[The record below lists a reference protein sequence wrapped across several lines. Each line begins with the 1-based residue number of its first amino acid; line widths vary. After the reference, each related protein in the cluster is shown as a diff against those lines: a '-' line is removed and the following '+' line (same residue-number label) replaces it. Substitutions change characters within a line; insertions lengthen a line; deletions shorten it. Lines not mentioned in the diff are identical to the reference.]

1 MAYTGDDAWTLTLN
15 TDFFGNESSWAVTD
29 STGATLWAGDD
40 YGFGASTYVSS
51 ACIPPGCHTLT
62 VEDSGGDGLA
72 LGGSLLLQNATGD
85 TLAHIPQG
93 TNFGE
98 SITLEACA
106 ATPAIYNPWGS
117 DTTDPNP
124 CETPCP
130 GDLNGDGFIQA
141 ADLLDFLVVFGL
153 PCSP

>member
-1 MAYTGDDAWTLTLN
+1 M
-15 TDFFGNESSWAVTD
+15 
-29 STGATLWAGDD
+29 
-40 YGFGASTYVSS
+40 
-51 ACIPPGCHTLT
+51 
-62 VEDSGGDGLA
+62 
-72 LGGSLLLQNATGD
+72 LLQNAAGD

-98 SITLEACA
+98 SVTLQACA

-117 DTTDPNP
+117 DTTDPNETNDGDNGGGDSDGNGP
-124 CETPCP
+124 CDTPCP

-153 PCSP
+153 PCNP